1 MKTLPCQGR
10 RPALPCIMITR
21 NLEKARSAYTSRDVE
36 ASRKAHQ
43 AGGEPHRSSSGQ
55 YIKSFVYGGLDGT
68 ITTFAVVAGVAGAS
82 LSSNVILIL
91 GFANLIADGIAM
103 AFGDFLSTRAEQQ
116 YHSSE
121 RRREEWELENHPE
134 GERRELI
141 EIYEEK
147 GLSAEDAGTLVG
159 ILEKH
164 PGVMVDTMMVEEL
177 GILEEH
183 ESPMKNGLVTFASFV
198 MFGFVPLLVFV
209 LMHFTGW
216 PLDGM
221 VWACV
226 LTALT
231 LFGLGV
237 AKSQFSSG
245 TWWRSGAEML
255 FLGGLAAVAAFFVG
269 RALES
274 LAV

>member
-1 MKTLPCQGR
+1 
-10 RPALPCIMITR
+10 MISR
-21 NLEKARSAYTSRDVE
+21 NLDKARSAYEGGDLE

-43 AGGEPHRSSSGQ
+43 SGGGEPHRKGGGQ

-116 YHSSE
+116 YHASE
-121 RRREEWELENHPE
+121 RRREEWELENYPE
-134 GERRELI
+134 GEKKELI
-141 EIYEEK
+141 EIYVEK
-147 GLSAEDAGTLVG
+147 GLSGEDAETLVT

-164 PGVMVDTMMVEEL
+164 PKVMVDTMMVVEL
-177 GILEEH
+177 GIFEEN
-183 ESPMKNGLVTFASFV
+183 ESPLKNGLVTFTSFV
-198 MFGFVPLLVFV
+198 IFGFVPLLIFV

-216 PLDGM
+216 TINGM
-221 VWACV
+221 LWACV
-226 LTALT
+226 LTACT

-237 AKSQFSSG
+237 AKSKFSAG
-245 TWWRSGAEML
+245 AWWRSGAEML
-255 FLGGLAAVAAFFVG
+255 LLGGLAAVAAFFIG
-269 RALES
+269 KALES
-274 LAV
+274 LA

>member
-1 MKTLPCQGR
+1 
-10 RPALPCIMITR
+10 MISR
-21 NLEKARSAYTSRDVE
+21 NLEKARSAYEGRNTE
-36 ASRKAHQ
+36 ASRKAHDS
-43 AGGEPHRSSSGQ
+43 GGEPHRAGGGQ

-116 YHSSE
+116 YHASE
-121 RRREEWELENHPE
+121 RRREEWELEHYPE
-134 GERRELI
+134 GEKKELI

-147 GLSAEDAGTLVG
+147 GLSEEDASTLVG

-164 PGVMVDTMMVEEL
+164 PEVMVDTMMVVEL

-183 ESPMKNGLVTFASFV
+183 ESPLKNGMVTFAAFV
-198 MFGFVPLLVFV
+198 LFGFIPLLVFV

-216 PLDGM
+216 QLNGM

-226 LTALT
+226 LTGAT

-237 AKSQFSSG
+237 AKSRFSAG
-245 TWWRSGAEML
+245 TWWRAGAEML
-255 FLGGLAAVAAFFVG
+255 LLGGLAAVAAFFVG
-269 RALES
+269 KALES
-274 LAV
+274 LA

>member
-1 MKTLPCQGR
+1 
-10 RPALPCIMITR
+10 MITR
-21 NLEKARSAYTSRDVE
+21 NLEKARSAYLSRDAE
-36 ASRKAHQ
+36 ASRVVHDG
-43 AGGEPHRSSSGQ
+43 GGEPHRTGGGQ

-82 LSSNVILIL
+82 LSSNIILIL

-116 YHSSE
+116 YHASE
-121 RRREEWELENHPE
+121 RRREEWELENYPE
-134 GERRELI
+134 GEKQELI
-141 EIYEEK
+141 ELYEAK
-147 GLSAEDAGTLVG
+147 GLSLEEATALVE
-159 ILEKH
+159 ILMKH
-164 PGVMVDTMMVEEL
+164 PGVMIDTMMVEEL
-177 GILEEH
+177 GILEEQ
-183 ESPMKNGLVTFASFV
+183 ESPLKNGLVTFGSFV
-198 MFGFVPLLVFV
+198 LFGFVPLLIFV

-216 PLDGM
+216 NLDGM
-221 VWACV
+221 LWACI

-237 AKSQFSSG
+237 AKSRFSTG
-245 TWWRSGAEML
+245 AWWRSGAEML